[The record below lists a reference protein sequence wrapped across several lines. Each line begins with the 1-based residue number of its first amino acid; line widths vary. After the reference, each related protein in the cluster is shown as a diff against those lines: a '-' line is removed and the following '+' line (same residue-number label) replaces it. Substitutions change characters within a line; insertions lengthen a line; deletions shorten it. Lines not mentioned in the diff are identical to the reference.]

1 MEFDQALLERV
12 NPVFNTAKMTTFN
25 LASTG
30 DQDAKAI
37 CDRLGLTFEK
47 TQNSSTTTTTPEQ
60 QKISDLTV
68 EIRFRSTFA
77 MVEEAGYGTLIDIPC
92 GYTPRGIKCAGK
104 GIRYIGLD
112 LPATI
117 SELEPVVRPMID
129 PSKSD
134 LVRYMGV
141 DATNY
146 SSLEKALEGVNGE
159 VCITTEGLLM
169 YFTDSE
175 AEALCDNIRKI
186 LTKHGGCWISADP
199 EVSLQYVMLA
209 MIIYG
214 DQFEKIMMQSAQ
226 RVKDKSDVKIG
237 NSQIIVKPGKDT
249 AENMKRSMSFLAA
262 HGLKAERLTVADYMP
277 ELYITKDEPELA
289 AAIKEAMKKC
299 AFWKMT
305 LIDIEKDAEE
315 TDEKAFDTNNV
326 MNGDT
331 LEMKLVGRVDT
342 LTAPK
347 VLEDFEDLEKK
358 EAINSVS
365 IDCSE
370 LDYISSAGLRV
381 LLIMQK
387 KCPGGVSLSNINR
400 TVMNILEQTGFKDFF
415 AINEE

>member
-1 MEFDQALLERV
+1 MEYDQALLERV
-12 NPVFNTAKMTTFN
+12 NPVFNTAKMTTFD

-30 DQDAKAI
+30 DKDAKAI
-37 CDRLGLTFEK
+37 CDSLGLTFET

-60 QKISDLTV
+60 QKISGITV

-77 MVEEAGYGTLIDIPC
+77 MAEGTGYGTLVDLPC
-92 GYTPRGIKCAGK
+92 GYTPRGIKCAEK

-117 SELEPVVRPMID
+117 SELEPAVRPMIE

-146 SSLEKALEGVNGE
+146 SSLEKALEGVEGE

-186 LTKHGGCWISADP
+186 LAKHGGCWITADP
-199 EVSLQYVMLA
+199 EVTLQYIMTA
-209 MIIYG
+209 MIVYG
-214 DQFEKIMMQSAQ
+214 DRFEEIMKNSAQ
-226 RVKDKSDVKIG
+226 RVKDKSDVEIG
-237 NSQIIVKPGKDT
+237 NSRILVKPGKDA

-277 ELYITKDEPELA
+277 ELSVTKDEPEMA
-289 AAIKEAMKKC
+289 AALGEAMKKC
-299 AFWKMT
+299 AFWKITLAGDINDTGKTDDKGFGIKTSINGNSLEMT
-305 LIDIEKDAEE
+305 L
-315 TDEKAFDTNNV
+315 T
-326 MNGDT
+326 
-331 LEMKLVGRVDT
+331 GRVDT

-347 VLEDFEDLEKK
+347 VLEDFEKLEKD
-358 EAINSVS
+358 ETIDSVS

-370 LDYISSAGLRV
+370 LEYISSAGLRV
-381 LLIMQK
+381 LLIMHK
-387 KCPGGVSLSNINR
+387 KCPGGVALSKVND
-400 TVMNILEQTGFKDFF
+400 TVEEILEQTGFKEFF
-415 AINEE
+415 AIK

>member
-1 MEFDQALLERV
+1 MDLDQALLERV

-30 DQDAKAI
+30 DKDAKAI
-37 CDRLGLTFEK
+37 CDSLGLTFES

-77 MVEEAGYGTLIDIPC
+77 MAEGAGCGTLVDLPC

-112 LPATI
+112 LPATV
-117 SELEPVVRPMID
+117 SELEPVVRQMID
-129 PSKSD
+129 PAKSD

-146 SSLEKALEGVNGE
+146 SSLEKALEGVEGE

-175 AEALCDNIRKI
+175 VEALCENIRKI
-186 LTKHGGCWISADP
+186 LAKHGGCWITADP
-199 EVSLQYVMLA
+199 EVTLQYIMTA
-209 MIIYG
+209 MIVYG
-214 DQFEKIMMQSAQ
+214 DKFEEIMKNSAQ
-226 RVKDKSDVKIG
+226 RVKDKSDVEIG
-237 NSQIIVKPGKDT
+237 HSQILVKPGKDT
-249 AENMKRSMSFLAA
+249 AENLKNSMSFLAT

-277 ELYITKDEPELA
+277 ELSIAKDNPEMA
-289 AAIKEAMKKC
+289 AALGEAMKKC
-299 AFWKMT
+299 AFWKIT
-305 LIDIEKDAEE
+305 LIGDVKDTGK
-315 TDEKAFDTNNV
+315 TDDKEFGIKTS
-326 MNGDT
+326 MNGNALD
-331 LEMKLVGRVDT
+331 MKLTGRVDT

-347 VLEDFEDLEKK
+347 ILEDFEKLEKDVT
-358 EAINSVS
+358 IDSVL

-381 LLIMQK
+381 LLIMHK
-387 KCPGGVSLSNINR
+387 KCPSGVSLSTINS
-400 TVMNILEQTGFKDFF
+400 VVAEILAQTGFDEYFTIK
-415 AINEE
+415 